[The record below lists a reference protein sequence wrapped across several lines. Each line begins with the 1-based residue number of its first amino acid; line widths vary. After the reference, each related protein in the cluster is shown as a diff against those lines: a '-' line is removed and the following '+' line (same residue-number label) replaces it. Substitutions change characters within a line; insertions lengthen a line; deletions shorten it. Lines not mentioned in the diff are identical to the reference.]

1 MDAIEE
7 PAARPARVRK
17 ATEADLS
24 VVVKTLTRAF
34 HNDPVMSYIFPDE
47 GKRPAIL
54 EAFFDVSARQV
65 YLGKGES
72 YVCEDGQAA
81 ALWAPPGKWKV
92 STLEIVRNGPR
103 LARVMGRRLALG
115 LRAMNLVERKHPHD
129 PPHYY
134 LAILG
139 TDPGRQN
146 RGLGSALL
154 SDMLTRSDAE
164 GLAAYLEASSEN
176 NRRLYERHGFRVVE
190 ELPMPGG
197 GPPVWRM
204 WRDVGGSPPSSA

>member
-1 MDAIEE
+1 MDAIEQ
-7 PAARPARVRK
+7 ASGRPAPVRK
-17 ATEADLS
+17 VTEGDLS
-24 VVVKTLTRAF
+24 VVVRTLTRAF
-34 HNDPVMSYIFPDE
+34 LDDPVMSFIFPDARR
-47 GKRPAIL
+47 RPAIL
-54 EAFFDVSARQV
+54 QAFFGVSARRI

-72 YVCEDGQAA
+72 YLCEDGGAA

-103 LARVMGRRLALG
+103 LARVMGRRLVLG
-115 LRAMNLVERKHPHD
+115 LRAMNMVERKHPHD

-139 TDPGRQN
+139 TDPDRQN

-154 SDMLTRSDAE
+154 SDMLSRADAE
-164 GLAAYLEASSEN
+164 RIPAYLEASCEDN
-176 NRRLYERHGFRVVE
+176 VRLYLRHGFKVVE
-190 ELPMPGG
+190 EVPIPGG

-204 WRDVGGSPPSSA
+204 WRDVGASANSST